1 MAIAEVRDLV
11 KKYHD
16 AEENAVDGISFEI
29 EEGEIFSLLGPNGA
43 GKTTTISILNTLI
56 APTSGTALVGGM
68 NVVDN
73 PMGVRRMIGVVPQEL
88 ALYDEL
94 SAEENLRFWGEMQG
108 LKPPELQQEIKEK
121 LSLMELEKRAKDRV
135 KTFSGGM
142 KRRLNLAVGL
152 MGNPPL
158 LMLDE
163 PTVAIDP
170 QSRRYILDW
179 VKKMN
184 REGMTILYTTH
195 YMEEAQELS
204 RRIGIMD
211 HGKMIAIG
219 TFEELIQLVGTK
231 DTLILK
237 IGEISQS
244 SRLVEALSALIGV
257 NSVSSREDE
266 VILNVDSAEA
276 TLSEVLKIA
285 SNLDILIRTIDIQ
298 EPNLEAVFL
307 HLTGRTLRD

>member
-1 MAIAEVRDLV
+1 MTIVEVQDLV
-11 KKYHD
+11 KQYHG
-16 AEENAVDGISFEI
+16 ANENAVDGISFEI
-29 EEGEIFSLLGPNGA
+29 ETGEIFSLLGPNGA

-56 APTSGTALVGGM
+56 SPTAGTALVGGM
-68 NVVDN
+68 NVVDD

-88 ALYDEL
+88 ALYEEL

-108 LKPPELQQEIKEK
+108 LKPPELQHEIGEK
-121 LSLMELEKRAKDRV
+121 LALMELEDRAKDRV

-142 KRRLNLAVGL
+142 KRRLNLAVGM

-179 VKKMN
+179 VTKMN
-184 REGMTILYTTH
+184 EEGMTILYTTH

-204 RRIGIMD
+204 HRIGIMD
-211 HGKMIAIG
+211 HGKMIAVG
-219 TFEELIQLVGTK
+219 TLDELTRLVGEK
-231 DTLILK
+231 ETLRLK
-237 IGEISQS
+237 IGEGSES
-244 SRLVEALSALIGV
+244 LRLAEASRAAHGV
-257 NSVSSREDE
+257 HSVSSNDGE
-266 VILNVDSAEA
+266 VLLNVDSAEE
-276 TLSEVLKIA
+276 TLSEVLKMA
-285 SNLDILIRTIDIQ
+285 SDLEIPIRTIDIQ